1 MLDTSQPQDNEI
13 RTERRANWLR
23 SLKMPLAWE
32 KSLREAVAHLWRWR
46 FRAPALL
53 GALAV
58 LWYFG
63 APLVLGPVVSANIVV
78 RADFVQSVV
87 AAGHVEAPFRVNI
100 GSQITGVV
108 ANVPVSEG
116 QTVRAGEI
124 GRAHV

>member
-1 MLDTSQPQDNEI
+1 MLDASQPQDNEI

-23 SLKMPLAWE
+23 SLKMPLAWG
-32 KSLREAVAHLWRWR
+32 KGLREAVAHLWRWR
-46 FRAPALL
+46 FRALALL

-63 APLVLGPVVSANIVV
+63 APLVLGPVVNANTVV

-87 AAGHVEAPFRVNI
+87 ASGHVEAPFRVNI

-116 QTVRAGEI
+116 QAVRAGET
-124 GRAHV
+124 R